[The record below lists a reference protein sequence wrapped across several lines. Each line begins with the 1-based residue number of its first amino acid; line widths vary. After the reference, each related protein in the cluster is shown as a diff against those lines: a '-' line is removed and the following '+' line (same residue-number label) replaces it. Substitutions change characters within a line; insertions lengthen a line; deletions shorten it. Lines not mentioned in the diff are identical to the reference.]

1 LAYAAPSR
9 GHPEETTLATTTP
22 AASKPRGLSLHIGLN
37 SVSTSHYGGW
47 SGDLS
52 ACEFDAKDMA
62 ALATGRGIKPTV
74 LLTKD
79 GTRAKTLAALRG
91 AAKKLVKGDFFFL
104 TFSGHGGQVPDVS
117 GEEADKLDETWCLY
131 DGQLIDDE
139 LYNELGSFATGV
151 RILVL
156 SDSCHSG
163 TVVRAGPPSGAAAA
177 PELRSKM
184 MPPSVAMRTYEA
196 HKAFYDKLQQDVAKA
211 TAGESKAEPD
221 EVLAALTVSTRLTK
235 IARRFKARA
244 ILISGCQDNQS
255 SYDGAHNGAFTGRL
269 LTVWNRGN
277 FDGNYATFHSHIK
290 SGMPAIQTPNL
301 FTMGAVAS
309 FMKQKPFSV

>member
-1 LAYAAPSR
+1 M
-9 GHPEETTLATTTP
+9 
-22 AASKPRGLSLHIGLN
+22 ASKTPVEKKARGLSLHIGLN
-37 SVSTSHYGGW
+37 SVNPGHYGGW
-47 SGDLS
+47 SGELA

-62 ALATGRGIKPTV
+62 ALAGGRGMKASV

-79 GTRAKTLAALRG
+79 GTRAKVLAALRT
-91 AAKKLVKGDFFFL
+91 ASKSLVKGDFFFL
-104 TFSGHGGQVPDVS
+104 SFSGHGGQVPDVS

-139 LYNELGSFATGV
+139 LYMELGKFVTGV

-163 TVVRAGPPSGAAAA
+163 TVVRAGPPALGIIA

-196 HKAFYDKLQQDVAKA
+196 HKAFYDKLQDAVAKA
-211 TAGESKAEPD
+211 EGGTVVDPD
-221 EVLAALTVSTRLTK
+221 EALAGVAVSTRLTK
-235 IARRFKARA
+235 IAKRFKARA

-255 SYDGAHNGAFTGRL
+255 SYDGQHNGAFTGRL

-277 FDGNYATFHSHIK
+277 FDGNYATFHAHIK

-301 FTMGAVAS
+301 FTMGPVVA
-309 FMKQKPFSV
+309 FLKQKPFSV

>member
-1 LAYAAPSR
+1 M
-9 GHPEETTLATTTP
+9 
-22 AASKPRGLSLHIGLN
+22 ASKTPVEKKARGLSLHIGLN
-37 SVSTSHYGGW
+37 SVNPGHYGGW
-47 SGDLS
+47 SGELA

-62 ALATGRGIKPTV
+62 ALAGGRGMKASV

-79 GTRAKTLAALRG
+79 GTRAKVLAALRT
-91 AAKKLVKGDFFFL
+91 ASKSLVKGDFFFL
-104 TFSGHGGQVPDVS
+104 SFSGHGGQVPDVS

-139 LYNELGSFATGV
+139 LYMELGKFVTGV

-163 TVVRAGPPSGAAAA
+163 TVVRAGPPALGIIA

-196 HKAFYDKLQQDVAKA
+196 HKAFYDKLQDDVAKA
-211 TAGESKAEPD
+211 EGGTVVDPD
-221 EVLAALTVSTRLTK
+221 EALAGVAVSTRLTK
-235 IARRFKARA
+235 IAKRFKARA

-255 SYDGAHNGAFTGRL
+255 SYDGQHNGAFTGRL

-277 FDGNYATFHSHIK
+277 FDGNYATFHAHIK

-301 FTMGAVAS
+301 FTMGPVAT
-309 FMKQKPFSV
+309 FLKQKPFTV

>member
-1 LAYAAPSR
+1 M
-9 GHPEETTLATTTP
+9 
-22 AASKPRGLSLHIGLN
+22 ASKTPVEKKARGLSLHIGLN
-37 SVSTSHYGGW
+37 SVNPGHYGGW
-47 SGDLS
+47 SGELA

-62 ALATGRGIKPTV
+62 ALAGGRGMKASV

-79 GTRAKTLAALRG
+79 GTRAKVLAALRT
-91 AAKKLVKGDFFFL
+91 ASKSLVKGDFFFL
-104 TFSGHGGQVPDVS
+104 SFSGHGGQVPDVS

-139 LYNELGSFATGV
+139 LYMELGKFVTGV

-163 TVVRAGPPSGAAAA
+163 TVVRAGPPALGIIA

-196 HKAFYDKLQQDVAKA
+196 HKAFYDKLQEDLAKA
-211 TAGESKAEPD
+211 EGGTVVDPD
-221 EVLAALTVSTRLTK
+221 EALAGVAVSTRLTK
-235 IARRFKARA
+235 IAKRFKARA

-255 SYDGAHNGAFTGRL
+255 SYDGQHNGAFTGRL

-277 FDGNYATFHSHIK
+277 FDGNYATFHAHIK

-301 FTMGAVAS
+301 FTMGPVVA
-309 FMKQKPFSV
+309 FLKQKPFSV

>member
-1 LAYAAPSR
+1 M
-9 GHPEETTLATTTP
+9 ATKTP
-22 AASKPRGLSLHIGLN
+22 AAARGLSLNIGLN
-37 SVSTSHYGGW
+37 SVSPTHYGGW
-47 SGDLS
+47 SGDLA

-62 ALATGRGIKPTV
+62 ALATGRGMKATQ
-74 LLTKD
+74 LLTKQA
-79 GTRAKTLAALRG
+79 TRAKVLAALRAAAKTLA
-91 AAKKLVKGDFFFL
+91 KGDFFFL

-139 LYNELGSFATGV
+139 LYLELGKFVAGV

-163 TVVRAGPPSGAAAA
+163 TVVRAGPPALGVVA

-184 MPPSVAMRTYEA
+184 MPPSVGMRTYEA
-196 HKAFYDKLQQDVAKA
+196 HKAFYDKLQRDVAKA
-211 TAGESKAEPD
+211 EGGTVVDPD
-221 EVLAALTVSTRLTK
+221 EALAGVAVSTRLTK
-235 IARRFKARA
+235 IAKRFKARA

-255 SYDGAHNGAFTGRL
+255 SYDGQHNGAFTGRL

-277 FDGNYATFHSHIK
+277 FDGNYATFHAHIK
-290 SGMPAIQTPNL
+290 AGMPAIQTPNL
-301 FTMGAVAS
+301 FTMGPVATFLKQRPFAV
-309 FMKQKPFSV
+309 

>member
-1 LAYAAPSR
+1 MATKNAA
-9 GHPEETTLATTTP
+9 
-22 AASKPRGLSLHIGLN
+22 AAQARGLSLNIGLN

-62 ALATGRGIKPTV
+62 ALATGRGMKPTV

-79 GTRAKTLAALRG
+79 GTRAKVLSALRA
-91 AAKKLVKGDFFFL
+91 AAKTLNGGDFFFL

-117 GEEADKLDETWCLY
+117 GEEVDKLDETWCLY

-139 LYNELGSFATGV
+139 LYLELGKFAPGV

-163 TVVRAGPPSGAAAA
+163 TVVRAGPPAGAAQP

-184 MPPSVAMRTYEA
+184 MPPSVGMRTYEQ
-196 HKAFYDKLQQDVAKA
+196 HKAFYDKLQMDVAKA
-211 TAGESKAEPD
+211 NAGTVVDPD
-221 EVLAALTVSTRLTK
+221 EALANVVVSTRLTK
-235 IARRFKARA
+235 IAKRFKARA

-277 FDGNYATFHSHIK
+277 FDGNYASFHAHIK

-301 FTMGAVAS
+301 FTMGPVLS
-309 FMKQKPFSV
+309 FLKQKPFTV

>member
-1 LAYAAPSR
+1 M
-9 GHPEETTLATTTP
+9 
-22 AASKPRGLSLHIGLN
+22 ASKTPVEKKARGLSLHIGLN
-37 SVSTSHYGGW
+37 SVNPGHYGGW
-47 SGDLS
+47 SGELA

-62 ALATGRGIKPTV
+62 ALAGGRGMKASV

-79 GTRAKTLAALRG
+79 GTRAKVLAALR
-91 AAKKLVKGDFFFL
+91 AASKSLVKGDFFFL
-104 TFSGHGGQVPDVS
+104 SFSGHGGQVPDVS

-139 LYNELGSFATGV
+139 LYMELGKFVTGV

-163 TVVRAGPPSGAAAA
+163 TVVRAGPPALGIIA

-196 HKAFYDKLQQDVAKA
+196 HKAFYDKLQDDVAKA
-211 TAGESKAEPD
+211 EGGTVVDPDDALAGVA
-221 EVLAALTVSTRLTK
+221 VSTRLTK
-235 IARRFKARA
+235 IAKRFKARA

-255 SYDGAHNGAFTGRL
+255 SYDGQHNGAFTGRL

-277 FDGNYATFHSHIK
+277 FDGNYATFHAHIK

-301 FTMGAVAS
+301 FTMGPVVA
-309 FMKQKPFSV
+309 FLKQKPFSV